1 MNIHFH
7 YEFLIGQTLVRAM
20 LFIFKTKA
28 RNALTMLWKKKKKN
42 VVYMNQI
49 EPNTYTVTVGSY
61 TFIDSR

>member
-1 MNIHFH
+1 
-7 YEFLIGQTLVRAM
+7 M
-20 LFIFKTKA
+20 LLLCFG
-28 RNALTMLWKKKKKN
+28 KKKKKN